1 MPKTVRLQCWLW
13 CWVLVAAAAAAG
25 GAGAGA
31 APPCPPCGRCH
42 CCEVPAGW
50 PPTLGREAFDQPS
63 LILNCTRGTGR
74 TKVGGE
80 TQADTSPYAKAGF
93 HGRLLWATYRLN
105 GLTMVYPLDLYEVRL
120 LDLSD
125 NRIRS
130 VHSGAFSNMRQLQRL
145 SLARNILTE
154 LNKKVFSG
162 LSSLEFIDLAQN
174 QLKSLQVDSFTSVE
188 SLHFLN
194 LSGNAIENI
203 EPRALFAFAPNL
215 QVLDL
220 SHNKLTTLEEKMF
233 HGLSGLTELYL
244 SGNSLQTLD
253 LGVLAPV
260 DALQVLDVSGNVLD
274 RVVGS
279 GPKSVRDVRAGN
291 NRLSEVQQ
299 LLAGFPWATIL
310 RVPDNAITS
319 LDGVGLHNLVELDIS
334 GNPLASLPT
343 ELSAPSLRR
352 LEASRCSFESV
363 PPQLTGER
371 LPSLEVLVLD
381 GNKLLRSVVFPKDAA
396 FLRLRYLS
404 LSSLPLLHE
413 VTAGSFDGLLKTEA
427 GDVAESST
435 GADNCR
441 TGTLQLRLSHNNM
454 LSSLHPDSFQ
464 GLPLCTLDLSGN
476 ALETLDQ
483 TTVQWENLEWIDLQH
498 NPWDCQCSLQWMVD
512 TVVTLLYPTTHAD
525 LLYELRCS
533 TPAALRGRRLVHFF
547 NQSKPALC
555 REPFSRMTAA
565 SDGDVNVSLT
575 MGGSGVAL
583 GVILGL
589 CVLLII
595 LVVIGVALTWRR
607 RTAVRRRN
615 RRF

>member
-1 MPKTVRLQCWLW
+1 MDRN
-13 CWVLVAAAAAAG
+13 AAILRAG
-25 GAGAGA
+25 G
-31 APPCPPCGRCH
+31 RQ
-42 CCEVPAGW
+42 EELWV
-50 PPTLGREAFDQPS
+50 
-63 LILNCTRGTGR
+63 
-74 TKVGGE
+74 VE

-194 LSGNAIENI
+194 LSGNAIEKI

-220 SHNKLTTLEEKMF
+220 SHNKLTTLEENVF

-253 LGVLAPV
+253 LAMLAPV
-260 DALQVLDVSGNVLD
+260 DALQVLDVSGNMLD
-274 RVVGS
+274 GVVGS

-291 NRLSEVQQ
+291 NRLLEVQQ
-299 LLAGFPWATIL
+299 LLAGFPLATIL

-334 GNPLASLPT
+334 GNPLSSLPA

-352 LEASRCSFESV
+352 LVASRCSFESV
-363 PPQLTGER
+363 PPQLTGDR

-381 GNKLLRSVVFPKDAA
+381 GNKLLRSVFFPKNAA

-404 LSSLPLLHE
+404 LSSLPLLQENQRNGDARWEGCLQMGLKPMLGLSIWAEQMADPTQQETDYYCKSNETVFDLLLKE
-413 VTAGSFDGLLKTEA
+413 VTAGAFDGLLKAET

-435 GADNCR
+435 GGDNCR

-454 LSSLHPDSFQ
+454 LSSLQPDSFQ

-595 LVVIGVALTWRR
+595 LIVIGVALTWRR